1 MEFRL
6 LGPLEVEPAGGP
18 PGSLVDLGGHRQR
31 AVLAYL
37 LLHANKVVSTSQ
49 MLSALWA
56 DDEAPMTARKILQ
69 NAVWKLRGVLSRPP
83 RSEQSPE
90 LLTRAPGYLLRVPQQ
105 RVDLLDYEQRVVT
118 GRAALA
124 AGDVEPA
131 RRSLGE
137 ALALWRGPVLSDLV
151 EEGICW
157 PELTALQNR
166 RLDVLED
173 HFEAALACGRHQL
186 VLPDLESLVAAEPLR
201 ERASGQLMVALY
213 RCGRQAEA
221 LAVFGRVRTAL
232 VEGLGLEPGREL
244 HRLQQAILTQDPT
257 LEVPRTAGDREPADL
272 APAARPALSPPLPGA
287 APAPAPASTAT
298 ASAGPAA
305 RGASAVPVETAVPTA
320 RSERGTRTAPAVA
333 HTGPGLPTAPAAAHT
348 RPGIP
353 TAPVASYTGR
363 GTSTGPDTPTGP
375 HTNTASGTPTGP
387 HTNTASGTP
396 TGPHTNT
403 ASGTPTGLRT
413 HTGLGTSPS
422 PGAPGSPAAPPTPP
436 AATEPGGPTP
446 PAAPPQP
453 ATPTAPAADVPAM
466 RAACI
471 DPPARGGP
479 AGSAAA
485 EAPSPGRHTSRTAS
499 VLMFRFGLGAELGR
513 VLAEDRDR
521 VVDALTQIAREKTEL
536 HGGRVTAV
544 LGSTVLSVF
553 ADGADAADR
562 AERAVRTAAAVRY
575 SLSVPTGTLAPPQAA
590 VRGLTVHAAVASGEA
605 LLPPRPSDDPPPP
618 WSGGRLVDTCRTMLA
633 HVQAGE
639 IHVCEE
645 THRQVERAATFRR
658 ACASAMAPWELHAL
672 HDDVTDL
679 AWGPAGAAVHGSEL
693 ELMHHT
699 LSHTRQRST
708 AHLITLIEGS
718 GRARTRLLM
727 EFQRRVEERH
737 GPVRVLAGTVPAP
750 HAGSA
755 LSVPAEI
762 LAAYCGID
770 PACSAPHTEARLRAT
785 LNRLGGDAAGAADLY
800 APLARLLSPQ
810 RAAHEQE
817 MPGEMLRAWGAFL
830 ARAAREQP
838 LVLIW
843 DDLQYADDA
852 LLDMVERLTQTQ
864 AGVPLLTVVG
874 ADSRLPDR
882 RPGWATAQPRTVT
895 LSLSPETGDALD
907 RLLESL
913 LPPVR
918 ESEVA

>member
-1 MEFRL
+1 MQFRL

-18 PGSLVDLGGHRQR
+18 PGSLVELGGHRQR

-83 RSEQSPE
+83 RGEQGPE

-105 RVDLLDYEQRVVT
+105 RVDLLEYEQRVVT

-124 AGDVEPA
+124 AGEVEPA

-166 RLDVLED
+166 RLDVMED

-257 LEVPRTAGDREPADL
+257 LEVPRTVGGDREPADF
-272 APAARPALSPPLPGA
+272 APAPRPAPSPPPPGA
-287 APAPAPASTAT
+287 APALAATAT
-298 ASAGPAA
+298 GSAGPAA
-305 RGASAVPVETAVPTA
+305 RGASAAPVETAAPTA
-320 RSERGTRTAPAVA
+320 PTERGTRTASVTA
-333 HTGPGLPTAPAAAHT
+333 HTGHGTPTAPATAHTWPGNPTAPAAAHPV
-348 RPGIP
+348 PGTP
-353 TAPVASYTGR
+353 TGV
-363 GTSTGPDTPTGP
+363 GTSTGPRTPTGP
-375 HTNTASGTPTGP
+375 GTATGP
-387 HTNTASGTP
+387 RTP
-396 TGPHTNT
+396 GDP
-403 ASGTPTGLRT
+403 ATPAG
-413 HTGLGTSPS
+413 
-422 PGAPGSPAAPPTPP
+422 PAAPTQ
-436 AATEPGGPTP
+436 PGGPTT
-446 PAAPPQP
+446 PAAPTQP
-453 ATPTAPAADVPAM
+453 GARTTPAAAPAM
-466 RAACI
+466 RAACS
-471 DPPARGGP
+471 DPPAHGP
-479 AGSAAA
+479 ADPAAPITA
-485 EAPSPGRHTSRTAS
+485 EAPSPGRHASRSAS
-499 VLMFRFGLGAELGR
+499 VVMFRFGLGAELGR

-536 HGGRVTAV
+536 HGGRVTAM

-562 AERAVRTAAAVRY
+562 AERAVRTAAAVRD

-618 WSGGRLVDTCRTMLA
+618 WSGGTLVDTCRTMLA

-679 AWGPAGAAVHGSEL
+679 AWGPGCATVHGSEL

-727 EFQRRVEERH
+727 EFQRRVEESH
-737 GPVRVLAGTVPAP
+737 GGPVRVLAGTVPAP
-750 HAGSA
+750 HTGSA

-770 PACSAPHTEARLRAT
+770 PACSAPHTAARLRAT
-785 LNRLGGDAAGAADLY
+785 LNRLGGDSAGAADLY

-810 RAAHEQE
+810 RSAYERE
-817 MPGEMLRAWGAFL
+817 MPGAMLRAWGAFL

-843 DDLQYADDA
+843 DDLQHADDT
-852 LLDMVERLTQTQ
+852 LLDMVERLTQTH

-874 ADSRLPDR
+874 ADSGLPDR
-882 RPGWATAQPRTVT
+882 RPGWATAHPRTVT

>member
-1 MEFRL
+1 MQFRL

-83 RSEQSPE
+83 RGEQGPE
-90 LLTRAPGYLLRVPQQ
+90 LLTRAPGYLLRVSQQ

-124 AGDVEPA
+124 VGEVEQA

-137 ALALWRGPVLSDLV
+137 ALALWRGPVLSDLA

-166 RLDVLED
+166 RLDVMED

-257 LEVPRTAGDREPADL
+257 LEVPRTVGDREPADL
-272 APAARPALSPPLPGA
+272 AQAPRPAPSPPLPGA
-287 APAPAPASTAT
+287 APAPTATGT

-305 RGASAVPVETAVPTA
+305 RGVSAAPVETAAPTA
-320 RSERGTRTAPAVA
+320 PTERGTRTAAAAPTGHGTPAGPGTS
-333 HTGPGLPTAPAAAHT
+333 TGPTPTAPGTSTGPAAPPTSTAPTEPGVPTAAAAPTQPGASTRPGAGTAPAAA
-348 RPGIP
+348 
-353 TAPVASYTGR
+353 
-363 GTSTGPDTPTGP
+363 
-375 HTNTASGTPTGP
+375 
-387 HTNTASGTP
+387 
-396 TGPHTNT
+396 
-403 ASGTPTGLRT
+403 
-413 HTGLGTSPS
+413 
-422 PGAPGSPAAPPTPP
+422 
-436 AATEPGGPTP
+436 
-446 PAAPPQP
+446 
-453 ATPTAPAADVPAM
+453 PAM
-466 RAACI
+466 RAACT
-471 DPPARGGP
+471 DPPAPGGP
-479 AGSAAA
+479 IASAA
-485 EAPSPGRHTSRTAS
+485 EAPSPGRHASRTAS
-499 VLMFRFGLGAELGR
+499 VVMFRFGLGAELGR

-536 HGGRVTAV
+536 HGGRVTAM

-562 AERAVRTAAAVRY
+562 AERAVRTAAAVRD

-590 VRGLTVHAAVASGEA
+590 VRGLTVHAAVASGES
-605 LLPPRPSDDPPPP
+605 LLPPRSSDDPPPP

-645 THRQVERAATFRR
+645 THRQVERAAMFRR
-658 ACASAMAPWELHAL
+658 ACASALAPWELHAL

-708 AHLITLIEGS
+708 AQLITLIEGS

-727 EFQRRVEERH
+727 EFQRRVEESDG

-750 HAGSA
+750 HTGSA

-770 PACSAPHTEARLRAT
+770 PDSPASHTTTRLRAT
-785 LNRLGGDAAGAADLY
+785 LNRLGADAPGAPDLY
-800 APLARLLSPQ
+800 PPLARLLSPQ
-810 RAAHEQE
+810 RAAHERE

-843 DDLQYADDA
+843 DDLQHADDT
-852 LLDMVERLTQTQ
+852 LLDMVERLTQTH

-882 RPGWATAQPRTVT
+882 RPGWATAHPRTVT

>member
-1 MEFRL
+1 MQFRL

-56 DDEAPMTARKILQ
+56 GDEAPMTARKILQ

-83 RSEQSPE
+83 RGEQGPE

-105 RVDLLDYEQRVVT
+105 RVDLLDYEQRVGT

-131 RRSLGE
+131 RRSLGQ

-166 RLDVLED
+166 RLDVMED

-257 LEVPRTAGDREPADL
+257 LEVPRTVGDREPADI
-272 APAARPALSPPLPGA
+272 APAPRPTASPPLPGA
-287 APAPAPASTAT
+287 APALAAT
-298 ASAGPAA
+298 AAGSAGPAA
-305 RGASAVPVETAVPTA
+305 RGVSTAPVETAAPTA
-320 RSERGTRTAPAVA
+320 SPERGTRTAP
-333 HTGPGLPTAPAAAHT
+333 AAHT

-353 TAPVASYTGR
+353 TAPAAAHPRPDIPTAPAAAASGPVTPMSPGTSAGLDSPTGPR
-363 GTSTGPDTPTGP
+363 TPAGLGTPMSPGTGTGAGAPMGPGTRTGAGTSTGP
-375 HTNTASGTPTGP
+375 
-387 HTNTASGTP
+387 
-396 TGPHTNT
+396 
-403 ASGTPTGLRT
+403 
-413 HTGLGTSPS
+413 
-422 PGAPGSPAAPPTPP
+422 GAPGGPAAPATSTTP
-436 AATEPGGPTP
+436 TEPGGPAT
-446 PAAPPQP
+446 PAAPTQP
-453 ATPTAPAADVPAM
+453 TARTAPAAAPAM
-466 RAACI
+466 RAACS
-471 DPPARGGP
+471 DPPARGRP
-479 AGSAAA
+479 ADSAAA
-485 EAPSPGRHTSRTAS
+485 ESASPGRHASRTAS
-499 VLMFRFGLGAELGR
+499 VVMFRFGLGAELGR

-536 HGGRVTAV
+536 HRGRVTAM

-605 LLPPRPSDDPPPP
+605 LLPPRSSDDPPPP

-727 EFQRRVEERH
+727 EFQRRVEESH
-737 GPVRVLAGTVPAP
+737 GGPVRVLAGTVPAP
-750 HAGSA
+750 HTGSA

-770 PACSAPHTEARLRAT
+770 PAGSAPHTEVRLRAT
-785 LNRLGGDAAGAADLY
+785 LNRLGGDAAGTADLF

-810 RAAHEQE
+810 RAAHERE

-907 RLLESL
+907 RLLASL

>member
-1 MEFRL
+1 MQFRL
-6 LGPLEVEPAGGP
+6 LGPLEVEPASGP

-49 MLSALWA
+49 LLAALWA

-83 RSEQSPE
+83 RGEQGPE

-124 AGDVEPA
+124 AGEVEQA

-166 RLDVLED
+166 RLDVMED

-257 LEVPRTAGDREPADL
+257 LEVPRAVGDREPGD
-272 APAARPALSPPLPGA
+272 A
-287 APAPAPASTAT
+287 APAPA
-298 ASAGPAA
+298 GPAA
-305 RGASAVPVETAVPTA
+305 RPGSGPTKG
-320 RSERGTRTAPAVA
+320 SG
-333 HTGPGLPTAPAAAHT
+333 
-348 RPGIP
+348 
-353 TAPVASYTGR
+353 
-363 GTSTGPDTPTGP
+363 TPTGLETSSGP
-375 HTNTASGTPTGP
+375 GPTTGSGSGTPTGP
-387 HTNTASGTP
+387 DTSSGP
-396 TGPHTNT
+396 
-403 ASGTPTGLRT
+403 GTL
-413 HTGLGTSPS
+413 
-422 PGAPGSPAAPPTPP
+422 PGP
-436 AATEPGGPTP
+436 AAT
-446 PAAPPQP
+446 P
-453 ATPTAPAADVPAM
+453 ATSNPPGQPGVPTTPDATVTAAATAM
-466 RAACI
+466 RAACT
-471 DPPARGGP
+471 DPPAHDGP
-479 AGSAAA
+479 TLIPAACSTTAG
-485 EAPSPGRHTSRTAS
+485 APSPTRHASRTAS
-499 VLMFRFGLGAELGR
+499 VVMFRFGLGAELGR

-562 AERAVRTAAAVRY
+562 AERAVRTAAAVRD

-605 LLPPRPSDDPPPP
+605 LLPPRASDDPPSS

-658 ACASAMAPWELHAL
+658 ACASALAPWELHAL

-679 AWGPAGAAVHGSEL
+679 AWGPAGAVVHGSEL

-699 LSHTRQRST
+699 LSYTRQRST

-727 EFQRRVEERH
+727 EFQRRVEESH
-737 GPVRVLAGTVPAP
+737 GGPVRVLAGTVPAP
-750 HAGSA
+750 YTGSA

-770 PACSAPHTEARLRAT
+770 PACSEPHTAARLRAT
-785 LNRLGGDAAGAADLY
+785 IDRLGGDAGGAADLY

-810 RAAHEQE
+810 RSAHERE
-817 MPGEMLRAWGAFL
+817 RPGEMLRAWAAFL

-843 DDLQYADDA
+843 DDLQHADDT
-852 LLDMVERLTQTQ
+852 LLDMVERLTQTH

-882 RPGWATAQPRTVT
+882 RPGWATAHPRTVT

>member
-1 MEFRL
+1 MQFRI

-37 LLHANKVVSTSQ
+37 LLQANQVVSTSQ
-49 MLSALWA
+49 LLSALWA
-56 DDEAPMTARKILQ
+56 DDNAPMTARKILQ

-83 RSEQSPE
+83 RTEQSPE

-105 RVDLLDYEQRVVT
+105 RVDLLDYQQRVTT

-124 AGDVEPA
+124 AGEVERA
-131 RRSLGE
+131 RRSLGA

-151 EEGICW
+151 EEGVCW

-166 RLDVLED
+166 RLDVMED

-186 VLPDLESLVAAEPLR
+186 VLPELESLVAAEPLR

-257 LEVPRTAGDREPADL
+257 LEAPRTAGDQEPAHL
-272 APAARPALSPPLPGA
+272 APVPRPAPSPHLPA
-287 APAPAPASTAT
+287 TAPAPAATAPASASASASAAT
-298 ASAGPAA
+298 ASTSPAA
-305 RGASAVPVETAVPTA
+305 RGVQAAPTVPTA
-320 RSERGTRTAPAVA
+320 RTEPGTPTTPPA
-333 HTGPGLPTAPAAAHT
+333 HPEPGTPTTPTEPGTPTTPEEPGTSTAPAA
-348 RPGIP
+348 
-353 TAPVASYTGR
+353 
-363 GTSTGPDTPTGP
+363 
-375 HTNTASGTPTGP
+375 
-387 HTNTASGTP
+387 
-396 TGPHTNT
+396 
-403 ASGTPTGLRT
+403 
-413 HTGLGTSPS
+413 
-422 PGAPGSPAAPPTPP
+422 
-436 AATEPGGPTP
+436 
-446 PAAPPQP
+446 
-453 ATPTAPAADVPAM
+453 PAM
-466 RAACI
+466 RAACS
-471 DPPARGGP
+471 DPPTRS
-479 AGSAAA
+479 GSAAPAA
-485 EAPSPGRHTSRTAS
+485 EVSSPGRRESGTAS
-499 VLMFRFGLGAELGR
+499 VVMFRFGLGAELGR

-553 ADGADAADR
+553 AEGTDPADS
-562 AERAVRTAAAVRY
+562 AERAVRTAAAVRD

-605 LLPPRPSDDPPPP
+605 LLPRTTSDDPPPL
-618 WSGGRLVDTCRTMLA
+618 WSGGRLVDTCRSMLA

-658 ACASAMAPWELHAL
+658 ACASALAPWELHAL

-679 AWGPAGAAVHGSEL
+679 SWAPAGGGTHVGEL
-693 ELMHHT
+693 ELMQHT
-699 LSHTRQRST
+699 LLHSRRRST

-727 EFQRRVEERH
+727 EFQRRVEESH
-737 GPVRVLAGTVPAP
+737 GGPVRVLAGTVQAP
-750 HAGSA
+750 HTASA

-770 PACSAPHTEARLRAT
+770 PSTPEPYALARLRAT
-785 LNRLGGDAAGAADLY
+785 LNRFGGDPAAGADVY
-800 APLARLLSPQ
+800 APLARLLSPR
-810 RAAHEQE
+810 RAAHERE
-817 MPGEMLRAWGAFL
+817 KPGEMLRAWGAFL

-843 DDLQYADDA
+843 DDLQHADDA
-852 LLDMVERLTQTQ
+852 LLDMVERLTQTH
-864 AGVPLLTVVG
+864 AGLPLLIVVG

-882 RPGWATAQPRTVT
+882 RPGWATAHPRTVT

-907 RLLESL
+907 WLLESL

>member
-1 MEFRL
+1 MQFRL

-83 RSEQSPE
+83 RGEQGPE

-124 AGDVEPA
+124 AGEVEPA

-166 RLDVLED
+166 RLDVMED

-257 LEVPRTAGDREPADL
+257 LEVPRAVGDREPADF
-272 APAARPALSPPLPGA
+272 APAARPAPSPPLPGA
-287 APAPAPASTAT
+287 APALAATAT

-305 RGASAVPVETAVPTA
+305 RGASVAAAASAARTAPT
-320 RSERGTRTAPAVA
+320 EGGTRTAPAAPPHPGARTAPAAHIQPGARTAPAA
-333 HTGPGLPTAPAAAHT
+333 HTGPGIPTAPAAAHT
-348 RPGIP
+348 GP
-353 TAPVASYTGR
+353 
-363 GTSTGPDTPTGP
+363 GTSTSLG
-375 HTNTASGTPTGP
+375 ASTDPGTPG
-387 HTNTASGTP
+387 
-396 TGPHTNT
+396 
-403 ASGTPTGLRT
+403 
-413 HTGLGTSPS
+413 
-422 PGAPGSPAAPPTPP
+422 GSAAPPT
-436 AATEPGGPTP
+436 ATTSTEPGGTTT
-446 PAAPPQP
+446 PAAPAQP
-453 ATPTAPAADVPAM
+453 GARTVPAAVTPAM
-466 RAACI
+466 RAACT

-479 AGSAAA
+479 ADSAA
-485 EAPSPGRHTSRTAS
+485 EVPSPARHASRTAS
-499 VLMFRFGLGAELGR
+499 VVMFRFGLGAELGR

-521 VVDALTQIAREKTEL
+521 VVDALTQIAREKTGL
-536 HGGRVTAV
+536 HGGRVTAM

-562 AERAVRTAAAVRY
+562 AERAVRTAAAVRD

-605 LLPPRPSDDPPPP
+605 LLPPRRSDDPPPP

-727 EFQRRVEERH
+727 EFQRRVEESH
-737 GPVRVLAGTVPAP
+737 GGPVRVLAGTVPAP
-750 HAGSA
+750 HTGSA

-770 PACSAPHTEARLRAT
+770 PACSEPHTAARLRAT
-785 LNRLGGDAAGAADLY
+785 LNRLGGDAAGAADLF

-810 RAAHEQE
+810 RAAHERE
-817 MPGEMLRAWGAFL
+817 RPGEMLRAWGAFL

-843 DDLQYADDA
+843 DDLQYADDT
-852 LLDMVERLTQTQ
+852 LLDMVERLTQTH

-882 RPGWATAQPRTVT
+882 RPGWATAHPRTVT

>member
-1 MEFRL
+1 MQFRL

-83 RSEQSPE
+83 RSEQGPE

-257 LEVPRTAGDREPADL
+257 LEVPRTVGDREPADF

-287 APAPAPASTAT
+287 APALAAT
-298 ASAGPAA
+298 AATAAGSAGPAA
-305 RGASAVPVETAVPTA
+305 HGASAAPVETAAPTA
-320 RSERGTRTAPAVA
+320 PTERGTRTAPAAA
-333 HTGPGLPTAPAAAHT
+333 HTGPGIPTAPAAAHT
-348 RPGIP
+348 WPGIP
-353 TAPVASYTGR
+353 TAPFAAHTGPGTSTDLGTSTGR
-363 GTSTGPDTPTGP
+363 THTGSGTSTGP
-375 HTNTASGTPTGP
+375 
-387 HTNTASGTP
+387 
-396 TGPHTNT
+396 
-403 ASGTPTGLRT
+403 RT
-413 HTGLGTSPS
+413 RTGLGTSTWS
-422 PGAPGSPAAPPTPP
+422 ATGPGAPGGPAAASPTST
-436 AATEPGGPTP
+436 AATEPDGPTT
-446 PAAPPQP
+446 PAAPTQPGAPTQP
-453 ATPTAPAADVPAM
+453 ATPTAPAATAPSM
-466 RAACI
+466 RAACT
-471 DPPARGGP
+471 DPPTRGGP
-479 AGSAAA
+479 ADSAAG
-485 EAPSPGRHTSRTAS
+485 EAPSPGRHASRTAS
-499 VLMFRFGLGAELGR
+499 VVMFRFGLGAELGR

-699 LSHTRQRST
+699 LSHTRQRSA

-727 EFQRRVEERH
+727 EFQRRVEESH
-737 GPVRVLAGTVPAP
+737 GGPVRVLAGTVPAP
-750 HAGSA
+750 RTGSA

-770 PACSAPHTEARLRAT
+770 PVCSAPHTEARLRAA
-785 LNRLGGDAAGAADLY
+785 LNRLGGDTAGAADLY

-810 RAAHEQE
+810 RAAHERE
-817 MPGEMLRAWGAFL
+817 TPGEMLRAWGAFL

-843 DDLQYADDA
+843 DDLQHADDT
-852 LLDMVERLTQTQ
+852 LLDMVERLTQTH

-882 RPGWATAQPRTVT
+882 RPGWATAHPRTVT

>member
-1 MEFRL
+1 MQFRI

-37 LLHANKVVSTSQ
+37 LLQANQVVSTSQ
-49 MLSALWA
+49 LLSALWA
-56 DDEAPMTARKILQ
+56 DDNAPMTARKILQ

-83 RSEQSPE
+83 RTEQGPE

-105 RVDLLDYEQRVVT
+105 RVDLLEYEQRVTT

-124 AGDVEPA
+124 AGEVERA
-131 RRSLGE
+131 RRSLGA

-151 EEGICW
+151 EEGVCW

-166 RLDVLED
+166 RLDVMED

-257 LEVPRTAGDREPADL
+257 LEAPRAAGGQEPVSIAPVPRPAPSPPAA
-272 APAARPALSPPLPGA
+272 APAAGT
-287 APAPAPASTAT
+287 PAPAATAT
-298 ASAGPAA
+298 ASPGPAA
-305 RGASAVPVETAVPTA
+305 RGVRAE
-320 RSERGTRTAPAVA
+320 
-333 HTGPGLPTAPAAAHT
+333 PTAP
-348 RPGIP
+348 
-353 TAPVASYTGR
+353 TAPTTR
-363 GTSTGPDTPTGP
+363 
-375 HTNTASGTPTGP
+375 
-387 HTNTASGTP
+387 
-396 TGPHTNT
+396 
-403 ASGTPTGLRT
+403 
-413 HTGLGTSPS
+413 
-422 PGAPGSPAAPPTPP
+422 
-436 AATEPGGPTP
+436 TEPGTP
-446 PAAPPQP
+446 PVSSAPTEPG
-453 ATPTAPAADVPAM
+453 AGTEPAARAM
-466 RAACI
+466 RAACS
-471 DPPARGGP
+471 DPPARSGP
-479 AGSAAA
+479 PAPAATAEGS
-485 EAPSPGRHTSRTAS
+485 SPGRRESRTAS
-499 VLMFRFGLGAELGR
+499 VVMFRFGLGAELGA

-553 ADGADAADR
+553 AEGTDPADS
-562 AERAVRTAAAVRY
+562 AERAVRTAAAVRD

-605 LLPPRPSDDPPPP
+605 LLPRTASDDPPPL
-618 WSGGRLVDTCRTMLA
+618 WSGGRLVDTCRSMLA
-633 HVQAGE
+633 QVQAGE

-645 THRQVERAATFRR
+645 THRQAERSATFRR
-658 ACASAMAPWELHAL
+658 ACASALAPWELHAL

-679 AWGPAGAAVHGSEL
+679 AWAPPGGGAHAGEL
-693 ELMHHT
+693 ELMQHT
-699 LSHTRQRST
+699 LLHSRQRST

-727 EFQRRVEERH
+727 EFQRRVEESH
-737 GPVRVLAGTVPAP
+737 GGPVRVLAGTVPAP
-750 HAGSA
+750 HTASA

-770 PACSAPHTEARLRAT
+770 PSTPEPYALARLRAT
-785 LNRLGGDAAGAADLY
+785 LNRFGGDPAAGADVY
-800 APLARLLSPQ
+800 APLARLLSPR
-810 RAAHEQE
+810 RAAHERE
-817 MPGEMLRAWGAFL
+817 KPGEMLRAWGAFL

-843 DDLQYADDA
+843 DDLQHADDA
-852 LLDMVERLTQTQ
+852 LLDMVERLTQTH
-864 AGVPLLTVVG
+864 AGLPLLIVVG

-882 RPGWATAQPRTVT
+882 RPGWATAHPRTVT

>member
-1 MEFRL
+1 MQFRL

-83 RSEQSPE
+83 RGEQGPE

-124 AGDVEPA
+124 AGEVEPA

-166 RLDVLED
+166 RLDVMED

-244 HRLQQAILTQDPT
+244 HRLQQAILTQDPS
-257 LEVPRTAGDREPADL
+257 LEVPRTVGDREPADL
-272 APAARPALSPPLPGA
+272 APAPRPAPAPPLPGA
-287 APAPAPASTAT
+287 VFAPAPAPMAT

-305 RGASAVPVETAVPTA
+305 RGASAVPVDTAAPTA
-320 RSERGTRTAPAVA
+320 PTERGSRTAPTAHA
-333 HTGPGLPTAPAAAHT
+333 GPGIPTAPAAPHTGPDTPTAPAAAHT
-348 RPGIP
+348 SPP
-353 TAPVASYTGR
+353 TPTGP
-363 GTSTGPDTPTGP
+363 GTSTGPDTPG
-375 HTNTASGTPTGP
+375 G
-387 HTNTASGTP
+387 
-396 TGPHTNT
+396 
-403 ASGTPTGLRT
+403 
-413 HTGLGTSPS
+413 
-422 PGAPGSPAAPPTPP
+422 PAAPPTSTTPMQ
-436 AATEPGGPTP
+436 PGAPTTP
-446 PAAPPQP
+446 PASMRPGVPTAPHASTQPGVSPAP
-453 ATPTAPAADVPAM
+453 ATPTQPDARTAPAAAPAM
-466 RAACI
+466 RAACS
-471 DPPARGGP
+471 DPPARGGAADP
-479 AGSAAA
+479 ATPAA
-485 EAPSPGRHTSRTAS
+485 EASSPGRHASRTAS
-499 VLMFRFGLGAELGR
+499 VVMFRFGLGAELGR

-562 AERAVRTAAAVRY
+562 AERAVRTAAAVRD

-605 LLPPRPSDDPPPP
+605 LLPPRSADDPSPL

-633 HVQAGE
+633 DVQAGE

-658 ACASAMAPWELHAL
+658 ACASALAPWELHAL

-699 LSHTRQRST
+699 LSHTRQRSA

-727 EFQRRVEERH
+727 EFQRRVEESH
-737 GPVRVLAGTVPAP
+737 GGRVRVLAGTVPAP
-750 HAGSA
+750 HTGSA

-770 PACSAPHTEARLRAT
+770 PDSSEPHTAARLRAT
-785 LNRLGGDAAGAADLY
+785 LKRLGGDAAGAPNLY

-810 RAAHEQE
+810 RSAYERE

-843 DDLQYADDA
+843 DDLQHADDT
-852 LLDMVERLTQTQ
+852 LLDMVERLTQTH

-882 RPGWATAQPRTVT
+882 RPGWATAHPRTVT

>member
-1 MEFRL
+1 MQFRL
-6 LGPLEVEPAGGP
+6 LGPLEVEHAGGP
-18 PGSLVDLGGHRQR
+18 PGNLVDLGGHRQR

-37 LLHANKVVSTSQ
+37 LLQANQVVSTSQ

-56 DDEAPMTARKILQ
+56 DDDAPMTARKILQ

-83 RSEQSPE
+83 RTEQSPE
-90 LLTRAPGYLLRVPQQ
+90 LLTRAPGYLLRVPQR
-105 RVDLLDYEQRVVT
+105 RVDLLEYEQRVVT

-124 AGDVEPA
+124 AGEVERA

-151 EEGICW
+151 EEGVCW

-166 RLDVLED
+166 RLDVMED

-257 LEVPRTAGDREPADL
+257 LEAPRAVSGREPANLAPVPRPVPSPPLPAAAL
-272 APAARPALSPPLPGA
+272 APAA
-287 APAPAPASTAT
+287 TAT
-298 ASAGPAA
+298 APTGPAA
-305 RGASAVPVETAVPTA
+305 RGVPAAPTA
-320 RSERGTRTAPAVA
+320 PPVHTEPGARTEPGTPTTPPAHTEPGARTAP
-333 HTGPGLPTAPAAAHT
+333 PA
-348 RPGIP
+348 
-353 TAPVASYTGR
+353 
-363 GTSTGPDTPTGP
+363 
-375 HTNTASGTPTGP
+375 
-387 HTNTASGTP
+387 
-396 TGPHTNT
+396 
-403 ASGTPTGLRT
+403 
-413 HTGLGTSPS
+413 
-422 PGAPGSPAAPPTPP
+422 
-436 AATEPGGPTP
+436 
-446 PAAPPQP
+446 
-453 ATPTAPAADVPAM
+453 PAM
-466 RAACI
+466 RAACT

-479 AGSAAA
+479 SVPAPAAA
-485 EAPSPGRHTSRTAS
+485 TATATATEVSSPGRHEARTAS
-499 VLMFRFGLGAELGR
+499 VVMFRFGLGAELGR

-553 ADGADAADR
+553 ADGTDPADG
-562 AERAVRTAAAVRY
+562 AERAVRTAAAVRD

-590 VRGLTVHAAVASGEA
+590 VRGLTVHGAVASGEA
-605 LLPPRPSDDPPPP
+605 LLPRRPSDDPPPP

-658 ACASAMAPWELHAL
+658 ACASAAAPWELHAL
-672 HDDVTDL
+672 HDGVTDL
-679 AWGPAGAAVHGSEL
+679 AWGPDGAGAHVSEL

-699 LSHTRQRST
+699 LLHTRQRST

-727 EFQRRVEERH
+727 EFQRRVEESH
-737 GPVRVLAGTVPAP
+737 GGPVRVLAGTVPAP
-750 HAGSA
+750 HTGSA

-770 PACSAPHTEARLRAT
+770 PGSPEAQAATRLRAT
-785 LNRLGGDAAGAADLY
+785 LNRLGGDPAAGADLY
-800 APLARLLSPQ
+800 APLARLLSPR
-810 RAAHEQE
+810 RAAHERE
-817 MPGEMLRAWGAFL
+817 KPGEMLRAWGAFL

-843 DDLQYADDA
+843 DDLQHADDA
-852 LLDMVERLTQTQ
+852 LLEMVERLTQTH
-864 AGVPLLTVVG
+864 AGVPLLIVVG

-882 RPGWATAQPRTVT
+882 RPGWATAHPRTVT
-895 LSLSPETGDALD
+895 LSLTPETGDALD

>member
-1 MEFRL
+1 MQFRL

-83 RSEQSPE
+83 RGEQGPE

-105 RVDLLDYEQRVVT
+105 RVDLLEYEQRVVT

-124 AGDVEPA
+124 AGEVEPA
-131 RRSLGE
+131 RRSLGR

-151 EEGICW
+151 EEGVCW

-257 LEVPRTAGDREPADL
+257 LEVPRTVADREPADL
-272 APAARPALSPPLPGA
+272 TPASRPAPYPPLPGA
-287 APAPAPASTAT
+287 APAPAATAT

-305 RGASAVPVETAVPTA
+305 PGASPAPTEPAVPAA
-320 RSERGTRTAPAVA
+320 RTERGTRTVPAA
-333 HTGPGLPTAPAAAHT
+333 RTEPGTRTAPAAAHT
-348 RPGIP
+348 APGTP
-353 TAPVASYTGR
+353 TDPGA
-363 GTSTGPDTPTGP
+363 PTGP
-375 HTNTASGTPTGP
+375 AVSTA
-387 HTNTASGTP
+387 
-396 TGPHTNT
+396 
-403 ASGTPTGLRT
+403 
-413 HTGLGTSPS
+413 
-422 PGAPGSPAAPPTPP
+422 PAAP
-436 AATEPGGPTP
+436 TEPAVLTP
-446 PAAPPQP
+446 PAAPAEPG
-453 ATPTAPAADVPAM
+453 ARTARAPAM
-466 RAACI
+466 RAACT
-471 DPPARGGP
+471 DPPARGEP
-479 AGSAAA
+479 TATTA
-485 EAPSPGRHTSRTAS
+485 EASSPGRHESRTAS
-499 VLMFRFGLGAELGR
+499 VVMFRFGLGAELGR

-536 HGGRVTAV
+536 HGGRVTAM

-553 ADGADAADR
+553 AEGADPADR
-562 AERAVRTAAAVRY
+562 AERAVRTAAAVRD

-605 LLPPRPSDDPPPP
+605 LLPPRTPDDPPPP

-658 ACASAMAPWELHAL
+658 ACASALAPWELHAL

-679 AWGPAGAAVHGSEL
+679 AWGPAGAAAHGGEL

-699 LSHTRQRST
+699 LSSTRQRST

-727 EFQRRVEERH
+727 EFQRRVEESRG

-750 HAGSA
+750 RTGSA

-762 LAAYCGID
+762 LAAYCGIGPD
-770 PACSAPHTEARLRAT
+770 DSEPHIAARLRAT
-785 LNRLGGDAAGAADLY
+785 LNRLCGDPAVAADLY

-810 RAAHEQE
+810 RAAHERE

-830 ARAAREQP
+830 ARAARELP

-843 DDLQYADDA
+843 DDLQHADDA
-852 LLDMVERLTQTQ
+852 LLDMVERLTQTH

-882 RPGWATAQPRTVT
+882 RPGWATAHPRTVT

>member
-1 MEFRL
+1 MQFRL
-6 LGPLEVEPAGGP
+6 LGPLEVEPVGGP

-37 LLHANKVVSTSQ
+37 LLQANKVVSTSQ

-83 RSEQSPE
+83 RDEQSPE

-124 AGDVEPA
+124 TGEVERA

-157 PELTALQNR
+157 PELSALQNR
-166 RLDVLED
+166 RLDVMED

-244 HRLQQAILTQDPT
+244 HRLQQAILTQDAM
-257 LEVPRTAGDREPADL
+257 LEVPRAVGGREPVNLAPLPRTAAALPEPAADPAAPVAL
-272 APAARPALSPPLPGA
+272 APAAAASASTRAEHTEPRTPAEPSPPASRAPRTEPSTPA
-287 APAPAPASTAT
+287 SRAPHHRPPAPAKQDARTEPAT
-298 ASAGPAA
+298 A
-305 RGASAVPVETAVPTA
+305 AV
-320 RSERGTRTAPAVA
+320 
-333 HTGPGLPTAPAAAHT
+333 
-348 RPGIP
+348 
-353 TAPVASYTGR
+353 
-363 GTSTGPDTPTGP
+363 
-375 HTNTASGTPTGP
+375 
-387 HTNTASGTP
+387 
-396 TGPHTNT
+396 
-403 ASGTPTGLRT
+403 
-413 HTGLGTSPS
+413 
-422 PGAPGSPAAPPTPP
+422 GAPHH
-436 AATEPGGPTP
+436 
-446 PAAPPQP
+446 QP
-453 ATPTAPAADVPAM
+453 ATPVSQAPHHRAAKPANQAPRNRPPALVK
-466 RAACI
+466 RAACSE
-471 DPPARGGP
+471 PPVRVEP
-479 AGSAAA
+479 AATVERAAPA
-485 EAPSPGRHTSRTAS
+485 TEVSSPGRRESRTAS
-499 VLMFRFGLGAELGR
+499 VVMFRFGLGAELGR

-521 VVDALTQIAREKTEL
+521 VLDALTQIAREKTEL

-553 ADGADAADR
+553 AEGTDPADI
-562 AERAVRTAAAVRY
+562 AERAVRTAAAVRD

-605 LLPPRPSDDPPPP
+605 LLPRRPSDDPPPP

-645 THRQVERAATFRR
+645 THRQVEQAATFRR
-658 ACASAMAPWELHAL
+658 ACASALAPWELHAL
-672 HDDVTDL
+672 HDAVTDL
-679 AWGPAGAAVHGSEL
+679 AWGPAGAAAHVSEL

-699 LSHTRQRST
+699 LLHTLQRST

-727 EFQRRVEERH
+727 EFQRRVEESH
-737 GPVRVLAGTVPAP
+737 GGPARVLAGTVPAP

-755 LSVPAEI
+755 LSVPAEV
-762 LAAYCGID
+762 LAAYCGIG
-770 PACSAPHTEARLRAT
+770 PGSSEPHTAALLRST
-785 LNRLGGDAAGAADLY
+785 LDRLGGDPAVAADLY
-800 APLARLLSPQ
+800 APLVRLLSPQ
-810 RAAHEQE
+810 RSAHERE
-817 MPGEMLRAWGAFL
+817 MPGEMLRAWGTFL
-830 ARAAREQP
+830 VRAAREQP

-843 DDLQYADDA
+843 DDLQHADDT
-852 LLDMVERLTQTQ
+852 LLDMVERLTQTH

-882 RPGWATAQPRTVT
+882 RPGWATAHPRTVT
-895 LSLSPETGDALD
+895 LSLSPQTGDALD

>member
-1 MEFRL
+1 MQFRL

-83 RSEQSPE
+83 RGEQGPE

-124 AGDVEPA
+124 AGEVEPA

-166 RLDVLED
+166 RLDVMED

-257 LEVPRTAGDREPADL
+257 LEVPRTVGDREPADF
-272 APAARPALSPPLPGA
+272 APAARPAPSPPLPGA
-287 APAPAPASTAT
+287 APAPAATAT
-298 ASAGPAA
+298 ASAGPAV
-305 RGASAVPVETAVPTA
+305 RGASVAAVESAARTAPT
-320 RSERGTRTAPAVA
+320 ERGTRTAPAAPPRPGTRTAPAA
-333 HTGPGLPTAPAAAHT
+333 HTGPGIPTAPAAAHT
-348 RPGIP
+348 GP
-353 TAPVASYTGR
+353 
-363 GTSTGPDTPTGP
+363 GTSTDLG
-375 HTNTASGTPTGP
+375 ASTDPGT
-387 HTNTASGTP
+387 
-396 TGPHTNT
+396 
-403 ASGTPTGLRT
+403 
-413 HTGLGTSPS
+413 LG
-422 PGAPGSPAAPPTPP
+422 GPAAPPPATTP
-436 AATEPGGPTP
+436 TEPGGPTT
-446 PAAPPQP
+446 PAAPAQP
-453 ATPTAPAADVPAM
+453 GARTVPAAVTPAM
-466 RAACI
+466 RAACT
-471 DPPARGGP
+471 DPPPRGGP
-479 AGSAAA
+479 AESAEVPSAA
-485 EAPSPGRHTSRTAS
+485 RHASRTAS
-499 VLMFRFGLGAELGR
+499 VVMFRFGLGAELGR

-521 VVDALTQIAREKTEL
+521 VVDALTQIAREKTGL
-536 HGGRVTAV
+536 HGGRVTAM

-562 AERAVRTAAAVRY
+562 AERAVRTAAAVRD

-605 LLPPRPSDDPPPP
+605 LLPPRRSDDPPPP

-727 EFQRRVEERH
+727 EFQRRVEESH
-737 GPVRVLAGTVPAP
+737 GGPVRVLAGTVPAP
-750 HAGSA
+750 HTGSA

-770 PACSAPHTEARLRAT
+770 PACSEPHTAARLRAT
-785 LNRLGGDAAGAADLY
+785 LNRLGGDTAGAADLF

-810 RAAHEQE
+810 RAAHERE

-843 DDLQYADDA
+843 DDLQYADDT
-852 LLDMVERLTQTQ
+852 LLDMVERLTQTH

-882 RPGWATAQPRTVT
+882 RPGWATAHPRTVT

>member
-1 MEFRL
+1 MQFRL

-37 LLHANKVVSTSQ
+37 LLHANQVVSTSQ

-56 DDEAPMTARKILQ
+56 DDNAPMTARKILQ

-83 RSEQSPE
+83 RTEQSPE

-105 RVDLLDYEQRVVT
+105 RVDLLDYQQRVTT

-124 AGDVEPA
+124 AGEVERA
-131 RRSLGE
+131 RRSLGA

-151 EEGICW
+151 EEGVCW

-166 RLDVLED
+166 RLDVMED

-232 VEGLGLEPGREL
+232 VEGLGLEPGRDL

-257 LEVPRTAGDREPADL
+257 LEAPRAAGDQEPASLAPASRPAPSPRLPGAALAAAASAAASEPGPAPGPGPAPAAAATATASTGPSAPAVPTVRTGPDARTAPTAPTQRGTHIEPGERTAPPAPGQPGTPTAAPRATEPSTPVTPAAPTDPGAHAESGAPAAPA
-272 APAARPALSPPLPGA
+272 APAAR
-287 APAPAPASTAT
+287 T
-298 ASAGPAA
+298 
-305 RGASAVPVETAVPTA
+305 
-320 RSERGTRTAPAVA
+320 
-333 HTGPGLPTAPAAAHT
+333 
-348 RPGIP
+348 
-353 TAPVASYTGR
+353 
-363 GTSTGPDTPTGP
+363 
-375 HTNTASGTPTGP
+375 
-387 HTNTASGTP
+387 
-396 TGPHTNT
+396 
-403 ASGTPTGLRT
+403 
-413 HTGLGTSPS
+413 
-422 PGAPGSPAAPPTPP
+422 
-436 AATEPGGPTP
+436 
-446 PAAPPQP
+446 
-453 ATPTAPAADVPAM
+453 M
-466 RAACI
+466 RAACS

-479 AGSAAA
+479 AGPAAKVS
-485 EAPSPGRHTSRTAS
+485 SPGSRESRTAS
-499 VLMFRFGLGAELGR
+499 VVMFRFGLGAELGR

-521 VVDALTQIAREKTEL
+521 VVDALTQIAREKTGL

-553 ADGADAADR
+553 AEGTDPADS
-562 AERAVRTAAAVRY
+562 AERAVRTAAAVRH

-605 LLPPRPSDDPPPP
+605 LLPRTPADDPPPL

-658 ACASAMAPWELHAL
+658 ACASALAPWELHAL
-672 HDDVTDL
+672 HDDVTDP
-679 AWGPAGAAVHGSEL
+679 AWAPPGGGAHVGEL
-693 ELMHHT
+693 ELMQHT
-699 LSHTRQRST
+699 LLHSRQRST

-727 EFQRRVEERH
+727 EFQRRVEESH
-737 GPVRVLAGTVPAP
+737 GGPVRVLAGTVPAP
-750 HAGSA
+750 RTASA

-770 PACSAPHTEARLRAT
+770 PSTPEPYALARLRAT
-785 LNRLGGDAAGAADLY
+785 LNRFGSDAAAGADMY
-800 APLARLLSPQ
+800 APLARLLSPR
-810 RAAHEQE
+810 RAAHEREQ
-817 MPGEMLRAWGAFL
+817 PGEMLRAWGAFL

-843 DDLQYADDA
+843 DDLQHADDA
-852 LLDMVERLTQTQ
+852 LLDMVERLTQTH
-864 AGVPLLTVVG
+864 AGLPLLIVVG

-882 RPGWATAQPRTVT
+882 RPGWATAHPRTVT

>member
-1 MEFRL
+1 MQFRL

-56 DDEAPMTARKILQ
+56 DDAAPMTARKILQ

-83 RSEQSPE
+83 RNEQGPE

-124 AGDVEPA
+124 AGEVEPA
-131 RRSLGE
+131 RRSLGQ

-166 RLDVLED
+166 RLDVMED

-257 LEVPRTAGDREPADL
+257 LEVPRTVSDREPADL
-272 APAARPALSPPLPGA
+272 TPASRPAPYRPLPGA
-287 APAPAPASTAT
+287 APAPAPAPAPAATAT

-305 RGASAVPVETAVPTA
+305 RGASAAPTGPAVPAA
-320 RSERGTRTAPAVA
+320 RTEWGTRTAPVA
-333 HTGPGLPTAPAAAHT
+333 PTEPGTPTAPAAAPAVLT
-348 RPGIP
+348 GLGAP
-353 TAPVASYTGR
+353 TTPA
-363 GTSTGPDTPTGP
+363 TPTGP
-375 HTNTASGTPTGP
+375 AAPTTPATPTGP
-387 HTNTASGTP
+387 AAP
-396 TGPHTNT
+396 TT
-403 ASGTPTGLRT
+403 
-413 HTGLGTSPS
+413 
-422 PGAPGSPAAPPTPP
+422 PAAP
-436 AATEPGGPTP
+436 TEQAVLTP
-446 PAAPPQP
+446 PAAP
-453 ATPTAPAADVPAM
+453 AESGARIAEDAPAM
-466 RAACI
+466 RATCT
-471 DPPARGGP
+471 DPPTRGGP
-479 AGSAAA
+479 TATAA
-485 EAPSPGRHTSRTAS
+485 EVSFPGRHESRTAS
-499 VLMFRFGLGAELGR
+499 VVMFRFGLGAELGR

-553 ADGADAADR
+553 AEGTDPADR
-562 AERAVRTAAAVRY
+562 AERAVRTAAAVRD

-605 LLPPRPSDDPPPP
+605 LLPLRTSDDPPPP

-658 ACASAMAPWELHAL
+658 ACASALAPWELHAL

-679 AWGPAGAAVHGSEL
+679 EWGPAGAAAHGSEL

-699 LSHTRQRST
+699 LSSTRQRST

-727 EFQRRVEERH
+727 EFQRRVEESH
-737 GPVRVLAGTVPAP
+737 GGPVRVLAGTVPAP
-750 HAGSA
+750 RTGSA
-755 LSVPAEI
+755 LSAQAEI
-762 LAAYCGID
+762 LAAYCGIG
-770 PACSAPHTEARLRAT
+770 PGGSEAHTAARLRAA
-785 LNRLGGDAAGAADLY
+785 LNRLCGDPAVAADLY
-800 APLARLLSPQ
+800 PPLARLLSPQ
-810 RAAHEQE
+810 RAAHERE
-817 MPGEMLRAWGAFL
+817 MPGEMLRAWGVFL

-843 DDLQYADDA
+843 DDLQHADDT
-852 LLDMVERLTQTQ
+852 LLDMVERLTQTH

-882 RPGWATAQPRTVT
+882 RPGWATAHPRTVT

>member
-1 MEFRL
+1 MQFRL

-83 RSEQSPE
+83 RGEQGPE

-124 AGDVEPA
+124 AGEVEPA

-137 ALALWRGPVLSDLV
+137 ALALWRGPVLSDLA

-166 RLDVLED
+166 RLDVMED

-257 LEVPRTAGDREPADL
+257 LEVPRSVGDREPADL
-272 APAARPALSPPLPGA
+272 AQAPRPAPSPPSPGA
-287 APAPAPASTAT
+287 APAPTAT

-305 RGASAVPVETAVPTA
+305 RGASAAPGETTAPTA
-320 RSERGTRTAPAVA
+320 PTERGTRTAAAAPTGQDTPTTRAA
-333 HTGPGLPTAPAAAHT
+333 APTGQDTAIARAGTPTGHGTPTTRAGTPTGPGTPTTRAAVQTGPSTPAGPGTSTGASPTAPGTSTGPAAPPTSAATAEPGVPTAPAA
-348 RPGIP
+348 P
-353 TAPVASYTGR
+353 TK
-363 GTSTGPDTPTGP
+363 
-375 HTNTASGTPTGP
+375 
-387 HTNTASGTP
+387 
-396 TGPHTNT
+396 
-403 ASGTPTGLRT
+403 
-413 HTGLGTSPS
+413 
-422 PGAPGSPAAPPTPP
+422 PGAPTQRGA
-436 AATEPGGPTP
+436 G
-446 PAAPPQP
+446 
-453 ATPTAPAADVPAM
+453 TAPAAPAPAM
-466 RAACI
+466 RAACT
-471 DPPARGGP
+471 DPPAPGGP
-479 AGSAAA
+479 TAPAA
-485 EAPSPGRHTSRTAS
+485 EVPSPGRHESRTAS
-499 VLMFRFGLGAELGR
+499 VVMFRFGLGAELGR

-536 HGGRVTAV
+536 HGGRVTAM

-553 ADGADAADR
+553 AAGADAADR
-562 AERAVRTAAAVRY
+562 AERAVRTAAAVRD

-605 LLPPRPSDDPPPP
+605 HLPPRSSDDPPPP

-633 HVQAGE
+633 DVQAGE

-658 ACASAMAPWELHAL
+658 ACASALAPWELHAL

-699 LSHTRQRST
+699 LSYTRQRST
-708 AHLITLIEGS
+708 AQLITLIEGS

-727 EFQRRVEERH
+727 EFQRRVEESDG

-750 HAGSA
+750 HTGSA

-770 PACSAPHTEARLRAT
+770 PDSPASHTTTRLRAT
-785 LNRLGGDAAGAADLY
+785 LNRLGGDAAGAPDLY
-800 APLARLLSPQ
+800 PPLARLLSPQ
-810 RAAHEQE
+810 RAAHERE

-843 DDLQYADDA
+843 DDLQHADDT
-852 LLDMVERLTQTQ
+852 LLDMVERLTQTH

-882 RPGWATAQPRTVT
+882 RPGWATAHPRTVT

>member
-1 MEFRL
+1 MQFRL

-37 LLHANKVVSTSQ
+37 LLQANQVVSTSQ

-56 DDEAPMTARKILQ
+56 DDNAPMTARKILQ

-83 RSEQSPE
+83 RTEQSPE

-124 AGDVEPA
+124 AGEVGRA
-131 RRSLGE
+131 RRSLGA

-151 EEGICW
+151 EEGVCW

-166 RLDVLED
+166 RLDVMED

-257 LEVPRTAGDREPADL
+257 LEAPRGVGDQEPVNLAPAPRPAPSPTLPATALASATPAPAATATAST
-272 APAARPALSPPLPGA
+272 APAARGVSAPPT
-287 APAPAPASTAT
+287 APPTSSTPPTTEPDTAT
-298 ASAGPAA
+298 APPAPPTPAEPDTPTAPPARTEPDPHTAPAA
-305 RGASAVPVETAVPTA
+305 RTEPDP
-320 RSERGTRTAPAVA
+320 RTAPAA
-333 HTGPGLPTAPAAAHT
+333 
-348 RPGIP
+348 
-353 TAPVASYTGR
+353 
-363 GTSTGPDTPTGP
+363 
-375 HTNTASGTPTGP
+375 
-387 HTNTASGTP
+387 
-396 TGPHTNT
+396 
-403 ASGTPTGLRT
+403 
-413 HTGLGTSPS
+413 
-422 PGAPGSPAAPPTPP
+422 
-436 AATEPGGPTP
+436 
-446 PAAPPQP
+446 
-453 ATPTAPAADVPAM
+453 PAM
-466 RAACI
+466 RAACT
-471 DPPARGGP
+471 DPPARSGRAAP
-479 AGSAAA
+479 AAKAS
-485 EAPSPGRHTSRTAS
+485 SPGRHESRTAS
-499 VLMFRFGLGAELGR
+499 VVVFRFGLGAELGR

-553 ADGADAADR
+553 AEGTDPADR
-562 AERAVRTAAAVRY
+562 AERAVRTAAAVRD

-605 LLPPRPSDDPPPP
+605 MLPRTSSNDPPPL

-658 ACASAMAPWELHAL
+658 ACASALAPWELHAL
-672 HDDVTDL
+672 HDDVTGL
-679 AWGPAGAAVHGSEL
+679 AWAPPGGGAHASEL
-693 ELMHHT
+693 ELMRHT
-699 LSHTRQRST
+699 LLHTRQRSM
-708 AHLITLIEGS
+708 AHLITVIEGS

-727 EFQRRVEERH
+727 EFQRRVEESQG

-750 HAGSA
+750 HTASA

-770 PACSAPHTEARLRAT
+770 PSSPEPYSLARLRAT
-785 LNRLGGDAAGAADLY
+785 LNRFGGDPAAGADLY

-810 RAAHEQE
+810 RTAHERE
-817 MPGEMLRAWGAFL
+817 KPGEMLRAWGAFL
-830 ARAAREQP
+830 ARAGREQP

-843 DDLQYADDA
+843 DDLQHADDA
-852 LLDMVERLTQTQ
+852 LLDLVERLTQTH
-864 AGVPLLTVVG
+864 AGLPLLIVVG

-882 RPGWATAQPRTVT
+882 RPGWATAHPRTVT

>member
-1 MEFRL
+1 MQFRL

-83 RSEQSPE
+83 RGEQGPE

-124 AGDVEPA
+124 AGEVEPA

-137 ALALWRGPVLSDLV
+137 ALALWRGPVLSDLA

-166 RLDVLED
+166 RLDVMED

-257 LEVPRTAGDREPADL
+257 LEVPRTVGDREPADL
-272 APAARPALSPPLPGA
+272 AQAPRPAPSPPLPGA
-287 APAPAPASTAT
+287 APAPTAT

-305 RGASAVPVETAVPTA
+305 RGASAAPVETAAPTA
-320 RSERGTRTAPAVA
+320 PTERGARTAAAAPTGQGTPTRAAVQ
-333 HTGPGLPTAPAAAHT
+333 TGPGTPAGPGTSTSSSPTAPGTSTGPAAPPTSAATAEPGVPTAPAA
-348 RPGIP
+348 P
-353 TAPVASYTGR
+353 TK
-363 GTSTGPDTPTGP
+363 
-375 HTNTASGTPTGP
+375 
-387 HTNTASGTP
+387 
-396 TGPHTNT
+396 
-403 ASGTPTGLRT
+403 
-413 HTGLGTSPS
+413 
-422 PGAPGSPAAPPTPP
+422 PGAPTQRGA
-436 AATEPGGPTP
+436 G
-446 PAAPPQP
+446 
-453 ATPTAPAADVPAM
+453 TAPAAPAPAM
-466 RAACI
+466 RAACT
-471 DPPARGGP
+471 DPPAPGGP
-479 AGSAAA
+479 TAPAA
-485 EAPSPGRHTSRTAS
+485 EVPSPGRHESRTAS
-499 VLMFRFGLGAELGR
+499 VVMFRFGLGAELGR

-536 HGGRVTAV
+536 HGGRVTAM

-553 ADGADAADR
+553 AAGADAADR
-562 AERAVRTAAAVRY
+562 AERAVRTAAAVRD

-605 LLPPRPSDDPPPP
+605 HLPPRSSDDPPPP

-658 ACASAMAPWELHAL
+658 ACASALAPWELHAL

-699 LSHTRQRST
+699 LSYTRQRST
-708 AHLITLIEGS
+708 AQLITLIEGS

-727 EFQRRVEERH
+727 EFQRRVEESDG

-750 HAGSA
+750 HTGSA

-770 PACSAPHTEARLRAT
+770 PDSPASHTTTRLRAT
-785 LNRLGGDAAGAADLY
+785 LNRLGADAAGAPDLY
-800 APLARLLSPQ
+800 PPLARLLSPQ
-810 RAAHEQE
+810 RTAHERE

-843 DDLQYADDA
+843 DDLQHADDT
-852 LLDMVERLTQTQ
+852 LLDMVERLTQTH

-882 RPGWATAQPRTVT
+882 RPGWATAHPRTVT

>member
-1 MEFRL
+1 MQFRL

-83 RSEQSPE
+83 RGEQGPE
-90 LLTRAPGYLLRVPQQ
+90 LLTRAPGYLLRVPPE

-124 AGDVEPA
+124 AGEVEPA

-166 RLDVLED
+166 RLDVMED

-221 LAVFGRVRTAL
+221 LAVFGRVRSAL

-257 LEVPRTAGDREPADL
+257 LEVPRTVGDREPADF
-272 APAARPALSPPLPGA
+272 APAPRPPAPSPHLPGA
-287 APAPAPASTAT
+287 APAPAATAT

-305 RGASAVPVETAVPTA
+305 RGASAAPVELTAPTA
-320 RSERGTRTAPAVA
+320 PTERGTRIAPAA
-333 HTGPGLPTAPAAAHT
+333 PTGPGIATAQAAAHAG
-348 RPGIP
+348 PG
-353 TAPVASYTGR
+353 TSTGL
-363 GTSTGPDTPTGP
+363 GTSTGP
-375 HTNTASGTPTGP
+375 GTPG
-387 HTNTASGTP
+387 
-396 TGPHTNT
+396 
-403 ASGTPTGLRT
+403 
-413 HTGLGTSPS
+413 
-422 PGAPGSPAAPPTPP
+422 GSAAPPTATTP
-436 AATEPGGPTP
+436 TEPGGPATP
-446 PAAPPQP
+446 GAPTQPRARTVPAA
-453 ATPTAPAADVPAM
+453 ATPAM
-466 RAACI
+466 RAACS

-479 AGSAAA
+479 ADSAA
-485 EAPSPGRHTSRTAS
+485 EVPSPARHASRTAS
-499 VLMFRFGLGAELGR
+499 VVMFRFGLGAELGR

-521 VVDALTQIAREKTEL
+521 VVDALTQIAREKTGL
-536 HGGRVTAV
+536 HGGRVTAM

-562 AERAVRTAAAVRY
+562 AERAVRTAAAVRD

-605 LLPPRPSDDPPPP
+605 LLPPRQSGDPPPP

-699 LSHTRQRST
+699 LQHTRQRST

-727 EFQRRVEERH
+727 EFQRRVEESRG

-750 HAGSA
+750 HTGSA

-770 PACSAPHTEARLRAT
+770 PACSEPHTVARLRAT
-785 LNRLGGDAAGAADLY
+785 LNRLGGDAAGAADLF

-810 RAAHEQE
+810 RAAHERE

-843 DDLQYADDA
+843 DDLQYADDT
-852 LLDMVERLTQTQ
+852 LLDMVERLTQTH

-882 RPGWATAQPRTVT
+882 RPGWATAHPRTVT

>member
-1 MEFRL
+1 MQFRL
-6 LGPLEVEPAGGP
+6 LGPLEVEPVGGP

-37 LLHANKVVSTSQ
+37 LLQANKVVSTSQ

-69 NAVWKLRGVLSRPP
+69 NAVWKLRGVLSLPP
-83 RSEQSPE
+83 RGEQSPE

-124 AGDVEPA
+124 TGEVERA

-157 PELTALQNR
+157 PELSALQNR
-166 RLDVLED
+166 RLDVMED

-186 VLPDLESLVAAEPLR
+186 VLPELESLVAAEPLR

-244 HRLQQAILTQDPT
+244 HRLQQAILTQDAM
-257 LEVPRTAGDREPADL
+257 LEVPRAVGGREQPVNLAPVARPTAVPPEPA
-272 APAARPALSPPLPGA
+272 ASPAQVVPGSA
-287 APAPAPASTAT
+287 APAPVVPASAAPAPQAAAPASTRDEHT
-298 ASAGPAA
+298 EPRTPA
-305 RGASAVPVETAVPTA
+305 E
-320 RSERGTRTAPAVA
+320 
-333 HTGPGLPTAPAAAHT
+333 PTAPASRAPRTGPSALAGRAPHD
-348 RPGIP
+348 RA
-353 TAPVASYTGR
+353 TAPA
-363 GTSTGPDTPTGP
+363 
-375 HTNTASGTPTGP
+375 HQ
-387 HTNTASGTP
+387 
-396 TGPHTNT
+396 
-403 ASGTPTGLRT
+403 
-413 HTGLGTSPS
+413 
-422 PGAPGSPAAPPTPP
+422 APRNR
-436 AATEPGGPTP
+436 
-446 PAAPPQP
+446 
-453 ATPTAPAADVPAM
+453 PTAPAKRV
-466 RAACI
+466 ACSE
-471 DPPARGGP
+471 PPARDEPPVRLESPVRLEP
-479 AGSAAA
+479 AVRAEPAATGDRAAAAA
-485 EAPSPGRHTSRTAS
+485 EVSSPGRRESRTAS
-499 VLMFRFGLGAELGR
+499 VVMFRFGLGAELGR
-513 VLAEDRDR
+513 LLAEDRDR
-521 VVDALTQIAREKTEL
+521 VLDALTHLAREKTGL
-536 HGGRVTAV
+536 HGGRVMAV

-553 ADGADAADR
+553 AEGTDPADG
-562 AERAVRTAAAVRY
+562 AERAVRTAAAVRD

-605 LLPPRPSDDPPPP
+605 LLPRRPSDDPPPP
-618 WSGGRLVDTCRTMLA
+618 WSGGSLVDTCRTMLA

-645 THRQVERAATFRR
+645 THRQVDRAATFRR

-672 HDDVTDL
+672 NDDVTDL
-679 AWGPAGAAVHGSEL
+679 AWGPAGAAVHASEL

-699 LSHTRQRST
+699 VLHTLQRST

-727 EFQRRVEERH
+727 EFQRRVEESH
-737 GPVRVLAGTVPAP
+737 GGPVRVLAGTVPAP

-762 LAAYCGID
+762 LAAYCGIG
-770 PACSAPHTEARLRAT
+770 PGSSEPRTAALLRAT
-785 LNRLGGDAAGAADLY
+785 LDRLGGDPAVTADLY
-800 APLARLLSPQ
+800 APLLRLLSP
-810 RAAHEQE
+810 RRSAHERE
-817 MPGEMLRAWGAFL
+817 MPGEMLRAWGTFL
-830 ARAAREQP
+830 AGAAREQP

-843 DDLQYADDA
+843 DDLQHADDT
-852 LLDMVERLTQTQ
+852 LLDMVERLTQTH

-882 RPGWATAQPRTVT
+882 RPGWATAYPRTVT
-895 LSLSPETGDALD
+895 LSLSTETGDALD

-913 LPPVR
+913 FPPVR